1 MKFYWCEKSRAL
13 RIGWMMEELGLPYER
28 IRVDIRD
35 NDAKRDADFLAAS
48 PLSKVP
54 ALVDGE
60 TKLWDSGAI
69 CLNLADTYPV
79 ADLGA
84 APGDPRR
91 GASCN
96 GSCSPTPSSNPQWSR
111 SSPVSPSIPFAMGKV
126 VSIR

>member
-1 MKFYWCEKSRAL
+1 MKFNWCEKSRAL

-60 TKLWDSGAI
+60 TKRSGI
-69 CLNLADTYPV
+69 Q
-79 ADLGA
+79 
-84 APGDPRR
+84 AP
-91 GASCN
+91 SV
-96 GSCSPTPSSNPQWSR
+96 STSPTPTP
-111 SSPVSPSIPFAMGKV
+111 
-126 VSIR
+126 